1 MVVGATQ
8 IKHPE
13 GEGFSWVVLG
23 RTGDHGQV
31 PSKPGSLQGSV
42 HLNLLF
48 TVMEQKMRGSYVHV
62 DSSSSSSIGKF
73 RERMCVMFLEL
84 R

>member
-13 GEGFSWVVLG
+13 GEGFSWMVLG

-48 TVMEQKMRGSYVHV
+48 TIMEQKMRGS
-62 DSSSSSSIGKF
+62 
-73 RERMCVMFLEL
+73 
-84 R
+84 